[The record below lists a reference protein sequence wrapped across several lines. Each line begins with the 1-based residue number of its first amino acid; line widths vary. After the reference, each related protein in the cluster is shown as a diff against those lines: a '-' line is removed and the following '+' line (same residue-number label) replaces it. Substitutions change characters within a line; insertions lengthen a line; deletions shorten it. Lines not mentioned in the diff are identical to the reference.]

1 MSRFEYDRKKNNKTK
16 GSESM
21 KKSINGNLILKP
33 STKVKELREKQVNR
47 GLVGVEN
54 KVAVVGL
61 ELLVDAHINLG
72 YNNMRV
78 LEKGSKVFF
87 KESLL
92 DVQKWSKEI
101 YHTEDLPD
109 GFVIAD
115 IANAAFIEE
124 KE

>member
-1 MSRFEYDRKKNNKTK
+1 MRR
-16 GSESM
+16 
-21 KKSINGNLILKP
+21 SINGNLILKP

-54 KVAVVGL
+54 KVALVGL
-61 ELLVDAHINLG
+61 ELLVDAHVNLG
-72 YNNMRV
+72 YNNFVV
-78 LEKGSKVFF
+78 LDAGSIVFF

-101 YHTEDLPD
+101 YHTEELPE

-115 IANAAFIEE
+115 VSQAAFIEE
-124 KE
+124 K